1 MPSGKRVLVTGAT
14 GAVGGMVV
22 RELLEQG
29 DTPIGYD
36 VSADF
41 RFMGDVAGKFEFVQG
56 DVLDLPRV
64 LDIMKRHRVE
74 AIVHAAAL
82 LPDPATANPYAAVQV
97 NIVGTANMVEAA
109 RLFGVRLVFTSTK
122 GVMQDFVGEYGHPTY
137 TPVTEDY
144 PVIPPD
150 NAHTLYNDTKVF
162 CEHYLNR
169 CARLFGLDHVILR
182 FSSMFGPGRI
192 RHGGRSVTSAMI
204 EAAARGEAYSL
215 PTGGDQ
221 KDDTIY
227 LRDVA
232 YACVRG
238 VHADAPARRTYLI
251 GSGRL
256 VSYAEVVETIKRLI
270 PNARVSA
277 GPGLDPFQI
286 GFTSFGLL
294 DISRARAELGY
305 EPRFSLEDAIRD
317 YVEMLKTVMPAR

>member
-1 MPSGKRVLVTGAT
+1 MGKRVLVTGAT

-22 RELLEQG
+22 RELLKHG

-41 RFMGDVAGKFEFVQG
+41 RFMDDVAGKFEFVQG

-64 LDIMKRHRVE
+64 LDTMKRHRVE

-82 LPDPATANPYAAVQV
+82 LPDLATANPYGAVQV

-122 GVMQDFVGEYGHPTY
+122 GVMQDFVGEHGHPTY
-137 TPVTEDY
+137 KPITEDY

-150 NAHTLYNDTKVF
+150 NIHTLYNDTKVF

-182 FSSMFGPGRI
+182 FASMFGPGRL
-192 RHGGRSVTSAMI
+192 RHGGRAVVSAMI
-204 EAAARGEAYSL
+204 EAAARGEPYNL
-215 PTGGDQ
+215 PAGGDQ

-238 VHADAPARRTYLI
+238 VHAEAPARRTYLI

-256 VSYAEVVETIKRLI
+256 VSYREIVEAIKRMI
-270 PNARVSA
+270 PNARVSV
-277 GPGLDPFQI
+277 GPGFDPFQI
-286 GFTSFGLL
+286 GFQMFGLL
-294 DISRARAELGY
+294 DITRARAELGY
-305 EPRFSLEDAIRD
+305 EPRYSLDDAVRD
-317 YVEMLKTVMPAR
+317 YVELLKTVMPAR

>member
-1 MPSGKRVLVTGAT
+1 MASGKRVLVTGAT

-36 VSADF
+36 ISTDF
-41 RFMGDVAGKFEFVQG
+41 RFIGDVAGKFEFVPG

-64 LDIMKRHRVE
+64 LDTMKRHRVE
-74 AIVHAAAL
+74 AIIHAAAL

-109 RLFGVRLVFTSTK
+109 RLGGVRLVFTSTK
-122 GVMQDFVGEYGHPTY
+122 GVMQDFTGEHGHPTY
-137 TPVTEDY
+137 KPVTEEY

-150 NAHTLYNDTKVF
+150 NSHTLYNDTKVF

-169 CARLFGLDHVILR
+169 CAKLVGLDCVILR

-204 EAAARGEAYSL
+204 EAAARGEPYTL

-227 LRDVA
+227 VRDVA
-232 YACVRG
+232 YACVLS
-238 VHADAPARRTYLI
+238 VHAHAPTRRTYLI

-256 VSYAEVVETIKRLI
+256 VSYREVVEAIKRVI
-270 PNARVSA
+270 PDAKVSV

-305 EPRFSLEDAIRD
+305 EPRYSLEDAIRD
-317 YVEMLKTVMPAR
+317 YLRLLALNRTP